1 MYSIVLMMALTTG
14 GETPAFGGRCC
25 GCSSCHSCC
34 GCSSCHGCRGCRKGC
49 HGCCHSCCGCSGCSS
64 CCGSGCCGGY
74 SCGGYSCGGCA
85 MSCGCAA
92 SAPAM
97 APAPAPAPKPA
108 PVIEKKPEEKGAAIP
123 APATIVVNL
132 PAEAKLT
139 IDDAATRSTS
149 SVRVFSTP
157 TLENSK
163 DYFYTLKAEIV
174 RDGQTV
180 TASKRVAVR
189 AGEETRVSLEFPV
202 ANVASK

>member
-1 MYSIVLMMALTTG
+1 MS
-14 GETPAFGGRCC
+14 
-25 GCSSCHSCC
+25 
-34 GCSSCHGCRGCRKGC
+34 
-49 HGCCHSCCGCSGCSS
+49 
-64 CCGSGCCGGY
+64 GGY
-74 SCGGYSCGGCA
+74 G
-85 MSCGCAA
+85 
-92 SAPAM
+92 APAPVM
-97 APAPAPAPKPA
+97 APAPAPKPA
-108 PVIEKKPEEKGAAIP
+108 PVIEKKAPEEKGAAIP

-157 TLENSK
+157 TLDNGK
-163 DYFYTLKAEIV
+163 DFFYTLKAEIV

-180 TASKRVAVR
+180 TASKKVAVR